1 MFLDDI
7 FVFFVFF
14 DFFDFF
20 GFSSRIWTA
29 QDPGG
34 WLAGWLAAGLL
45 AERQS
50 SGWLTGRRLVG
61 WLLAGWL
68 AGPEFLSASQS
79 AAMIL
84 G

>member
-1 MFLDDI
+1 LTFL
-7 FVFFVFF
+7 VFLPE
-14 DFFDFF
+14 F
-20 GFSSRIWTA
+20 GRPRILA
-29 QDPGG
+29 AGL
-34 WLAGWLAAGLL
+34 LAGWLAAGLL
-45 AERQS
+45 VERQS